1 MSGWTLYPPS
11 DGVSRSGIDV
21 WIADAR
27 VPAALLDDA
36 SPGWPITKD
45 LLVSLDIRI
54 GDGRIAALEAPKERD
69 RPDVLRQR
77 GGIVLPCFVD
87 MHTHIDKGHIW
98 PRTPNPD
105 GTFDG
110 ALASVAEDRT
120 ALWSAEDLRRR
131 MDFALRCAYAHGTA
145 ALRTHLD
152 SSAPQHGISWPVFA
166 EMRAAWSDRID
177 LQAVSILTIDEF
189 LTPHGPNLAALV
201 AEHGGV
207 LGAVTFMIPELDA
220 ALDAVFRLA
229 AEHGLDLDFHSDET
243 ADPEAH
249 SLRHVAEAALRNRFP
264 GRVVCGHCCS
274 LANQDADEVD
284 RTLDLVA
291 EAGIAIVSLP
301 LCNLYLQD
309 RLAGRTP
316 RWRGVTLLPEM
327 KARGIPVAVA
337 SDNTRDPFCGYGD
350 LDGLEVLREAV
361 RIFQLDC
368 PVGDWAA
375 AITRWPAD
383 IIGLDGRGRIAI
395 GSPADLVL
403 FDGRDYSELLSRP
416 ESGRTV
422 IRNGTPIDRNLPDYR
437 ELDDLMQ
444 PDQTED
450 ALR

>member
-1 MSGWTLYPPS
+1 MAASAPPAPGQPHY
-11 DGVSRSGIDV
+11 D
-21 WIADAR
+21 WIASAR
-27 VPAALLDDA
+27 VPAVLID
-36 SPGWPITKD
+36 GD
-45 LLVSLDIRI
+45 LPAGPDGLVSVDLRVEA
-54 GDGRIAALEAPKERD
+54 GRIAAIEATGARRDGAVLEQRD
-69 RPDVLRQR
+69 
-77 GGIVLPCFVD
+77 GMVLPCFVD

-98 PRTPNPD
+98 RRTPNPD

-110 ALASVAEDRT
+110 ALTAASGDRE
-120 ALWSAEDLRRR
+120 ARWSAEDMRRR

-152 SSAPQHGISWPVFA
+152 SPAPQHKVSWPLFP
-166 EMRAAWSDRID
+166 EMRERWAGRID
-177 LQAVSILTIDEF
+177 LQAVSILSIEDF
-189 LTPHGPNLAALV
+189 LTGFGTELAPLI

-207 LGAVTFMIPELDA
+207 LGAYVFTTPRLDD
-220 ALDAVFRLA
+220 ALDIMFRLA
-229 AEHGLDLDFHSDET
+229 AKHGLDLDFHSDET
-243 ADPEAH
+243 ADPEART
-249 SLRHVAEAALRNRFP
+249 LRHIANAALRHRFP

-274 LANQDADEVD
+274 LANQPEDEAD

-301 LCNLYLQD
+301 MCNLFLQD
-309 RLAGRTP
+309 RQPGRTP

-327 KARGIPVAVA
+327 RARGIPVAVA
-337 SDNTRDPFCGYGD
+337 SDNTRDPFYGYGD

-383 IIGLDGRGRIAI
+383 IIGAEGRGRIAI
-395 GSPADLVL
+395 GAPADLIL

-416 ESGRTV
+416 ESNRQV
-422 IRNGTPIDRNLPDYR
+422 LRNGVPIDRTLPDYR

-444 PDQTED
+444 TDRTEE
-450 ALR
+450 ALG

>member
-11 DGVSRSGIDV
+11 VAVSRSGVDF

-27 VPAALLDDA
+27 VPAALVDD
-36 SPGWPITKD
+36 PPPDWPTD
-45 LLVSLDIRI
+45 ANGLVSLDIRVE
-54 GDGRIAALEAPKERD
+54 DGRIAMLATPEERD
-69 RPDVLRQR
+69 PPDVLRQR
-77 GGIVLPCFVD
+77 GGMVLPCFVD

-98 PRTPNPD
+98 PRKPNPD

-110 ALASVAEDRT
+110 ALASVADDRT
-120 ALWSAEDLRRR
+120 ALWSAEDVRRR
-131 MDFALRCAYAHGTA
+131 MDFALRCAHAHGTA

-152 SSAPQHGISWPVFA
+152 STAPQHRISWPVFA
-166 EMRAAWSDRID
+166 EMRAEWAGRID
-177 LQAVSILTIDEF
+177 LQAVSILAIDDF
-189 LTPHGPNLAALV
+189 LTDHGPDLAALI
-201 AEHGGV
+201 AGHGGV
-207 LGAVTFMIPELDA
+207 LGAVTYMIPELDD
-220 ALDAVFRLA
+220 ALDAIFRLA

-243 ADPEAH
+243 ADPEAR
-249 SLRHVAEAALRNRFP
+249 SLRHVAQAALRNRFP

-274 LANQDADEVD
+274 LANQPDDEAD

-301 LCNLYLQD
+301 MCNLFLQD
-309 RLAGRTP
+309 RAAGRTP

-327 KARGIPVAVA
+327 RARGIPVAIA
-337 SDNTRDPFCGYGD
+337 SDNTRDPFYGYGD

-375 AITRWPAD
+375 AITRWPAE
-383 IIGLDGRGRIAI
+383 IIGASGRGRIAV
-395 GSPADLVL
+395 GAPVDLVL

-416 ESGRTV
+416 ESNRHV
-422 IRNGTPIDRNLPDYR
+422 LRNGVPIDRTLPDYR

-444 PDQTED
+444 VSG
-450 ALR
+450 